1 MRKKPIR
8 YTDVNEYNLRFNLK
22 REQILAP
29 TEADVSD
36 IKKGWTTLDKTFRY
50 KRRFT
55 FKSLDGVFQFD
66 LTTVKTSQKKMVKGK
81 NTKMKKSDIK
91 PYMYKYVV
99 KPQYVVDV
107 KSWVDEK
114 DDNAMIEMRGRTY
127 PQLMFFKSL
136 QKSNVLKNE
145 LEYEIE
151 VEYLGNKVSGTGKK
165 QDERK
170 ILGQYLQKIIII
182 LQAVQKSY
190 YIISY

>member
-1 MRKKPIR
+1 M
-8 YTDVNEYNLRFNLK
+8 
-22 REQILAP
+22 AP
-29 TEADVSD
+29 TEQDISD
-36 IKKGWTTLDKTFRY
+36 IKKGWTNLDKTFRY

-55 FKSLDGVFQFD
+55 FKTLDGMFQFD

-81 NTKMKKSDIK
+81 NTKMKKSEIK

-114 DDNAMIEMRGRTY
+114 ADDAMIEMKGRSY
-127 PQLMFFKSL
+127 PQLMYFKSL

-151 VEYLGNKVSGTGKK
+151 VEYLG
-165 QDERK
+165 Q
-170 ILGQYLQKIIII
+170 
-182 LQAVQKSY
+182 
-190 YIISY
+190 